1 MYRNYPFRIILASAS
16 PRRKELLE
24 QLGFSFSV
32 EIKSIDETPIPT
44 QTPIEA
50 ALHIASEK
58 MNAFSL
64 DYFPDNTLIIT
75 SDTVVALEDEIL
87 GKPIS
92 HYDAK
97 LMLQKLSGREHQVI
111 TAVCLKS
118 AAKSTT
124 FYDVTTVRFSEMSDE
139 EIEYYIQNYQPF
151 DKAGSYGIQEW
162 IGLGFIASINGS
174 YSNVVGL
181 PTEKLRKELMNF
193 ATGIQL

>member
-1 MYRNYPFRIILASAS
+1 MYRNYPYRIILASAS
-16 PRRKELLE
+16 PRRKELLQ

-32 EIKSIDETPIPT
+32 EIKSVDETPIPT
-44 QTPIEA
+44 HTPIEA

-58 MNAFSL
+58 MNAFCL
-64 DYFPDNTLIIT
+64 DYFPDNTLIVT
-75 SDTVVALEDEIL
+75 ADTVVAVDDEIL
-87 GKPIS
+87 GKPSS

-118 AAKSTT
+118 SAKSTT
-124 FYDVTTVRFSEMSDE
+124 FYDVTTVCFSEISEE

-174 YSNVVGL
+174 YTNVVGL
-181 PTEKLRKELMNF
+181 PTEKLRKELMVF
-193 ATGIQL
+193 AREVE